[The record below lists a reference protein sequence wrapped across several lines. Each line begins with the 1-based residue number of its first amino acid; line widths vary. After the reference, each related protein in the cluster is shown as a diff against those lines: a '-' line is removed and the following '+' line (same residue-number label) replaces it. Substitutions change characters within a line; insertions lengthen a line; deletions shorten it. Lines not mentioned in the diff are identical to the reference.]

1 MSMMLPPDLQAFVEA
16 EVSSGRYES
25 EQAVVQNAVRMLR
38 ELSEQHQQLYAEVEA
53 SIAQADRG
61 ELHPLDTEGAKAEG
75 RRRLASGSSISQ

>member
-1 MSMMLPPDLQAFVEA
+1 MSMMLPPDLQSFVEA

-25 EQAVVQNAVRMLR
+25 EQALVQDAVHVLR
-38 ELSEQHQQLYAEVEA
+38 DMSEQYQALYTEVEA

-75 RRRLASGSSISQ
+75 RRRLANRSVSS